1 MGARLSADIG
11 GTFTDLVLLDDDG
24 QLHVQ
29 KTSSTPKDFKDGVLT
44 GVTRI
49 LEEASGERGPG
60 RAITLGEVD
69 YFVHGAT
76 VVLNALIQRKLPKTA
91 IITTRGFRDVLEIMR
106 TNNPFMYDMKYVKP
120 APLIPRRLRFEVDE
134 RVRFDGTVV
143 RDLDDASVCAA
154 VDRIHDAGVD
164 AVAVCLLH
172 SYANSDHERRI
183 RTIIAEMHPDIVVCL
198 SSDVAS
204 EVREF
209 ERTSTACINAATTP
223 IISSYLDR
231 LTGELTERGLRRDLY
246 VMQSNGGVITANA
259 AREFPVRTVMSGPSG
274 GVMGGLYLSKAIG
287 RDNVVTI
294 DMGGTSSDMGVIA
307 EGRAITVDESDVHMW
322 PILAPM
328 IEILAIG
335 AGGGSIAWLDEGGAL
350 RVGPQSAGAEPG
362 PVCYGRGGEQPT
374 VSDACLVLGRLD
386 PDYFLGGEMSLDTAG
401 ARTAIKETI
410 ADPLGMTVEAA
421 AEGII
426 KVVSTN
432 MSKAMW
438 SILVARGQ
446 DPRDFV
452 LMAFGGAGGLV
463 AGHLLRTGDVPRAVV
478 PNNPG
483 ALSAIGMLATDFR
496 YDASRT
502 HVRALADADFPEIGR
517 LMAGMEQDVRGRL
530 IVEGMAEADCESRHG
545 LDVRYIGQEYYL
557 NVPIEAGT
565 FDASRIQKDFSAIHE
580 KLYGYATSEFPVE
593 VVNLRVSAIGRMDRP
608 ALPEYAPRKG
618 PDKPLEPSNRRGVW
632 FEGEEIDTPIYFV
645 ESLRPGDVIAGP
657 AVIEDPRATTVV
669 LAGQQASVDK
679 FRNLLIEE
687 RERA

>member
-24 QLHVQ
+24 RLYVH

-49 LEEASGERGPG
+49 LKDASDA
-60 RAITLGEVD
+60 RARTVTLADLD

-76 VVLNALIQRKLPKTA
+76 VVLNALIQRKLPRTA

-106 TNNPFMYDMKYVKP
+106 TNNPSMYDMKYVKP
-120 APLIPRRLRFEVDE
+120 SPLIPRRLRFEIDE
-134 RVRFDGTVV
+134 RVHYSGKVIRE
-143 RDLDDASVCAA
+143 LDEASVRTAA
-154 VDRIHDAGVD
+154 DRIHAAGVD

-172 SYANSDHERRI
+172 AYANPDHERRA
-183 RTIIAEMHPDIVVCL
+183 RSIIAEMYPEMVVCL

-209 ERTSTACINAATTP
+209 ERSSTTCINAATMP

-231 LTGELTERGLRRDLY
+231 LTGELNQRGLRRDLY
-246 VMQSNGGVITANA
+246 VMQSNGGVITSNA

-274 GVMGGLYLSKAIG
+274 GVMGGLYLSEAIG
-287 RDNVVTI
+287 RENVVTI

-335 AGGGSIAWLDEGGAL
+335 AGGGSMAWLDEGGAL

-362 PVCYGRGGEQPT
+362 PVCYRRGGEEPT
-374 VSDACLVLGRLD
+374 VSDACLTLGRLD
-386 PDYFLGGEMSLDTAG
+386 PDYFLGGEMRLDTVG
-401 ARTAIKETI
+401 ARRVIKEKI
-410 ADPLGMTVEAA
+410 ADPLGMSVEEA
-421 AEGII
+421 AEGIV
-426 KVVSTN
+426 KVVSTT
-432 MSKAMW
+432 MAKAMW

-446 DPRDFV
+446 DPREFV

-463 AGHLLRTGDVPRAVV
+463 AGHLLRAGDVPRAIV

-502 HVRALADADFPEIGR
+502 HVRPLADADLSEIQQI
-517 LMAGMEQDVRGRL
+517 MAALEQDARDRL
-530 IVEGMAEADCESRHG
+530 IADGVPAANCDSRHG

-557 NVPIEAGT
+557 NVPVMAGAL
-565 FDASRIQKDFSAIHE
+565 DAAQIQVDFSAAHE
-580 KLYGYATSEFPVE
+580 KLYGYATPEFPVE

-608 ALPEYAPRKG
+608 ALPEYEPRTR
-618 PDKPLEPSNRRGVW
+618 DDEALEPSSRRGVW

-645 ESLRPGDVIAGP
+645 DSLRPGDVIDGP

-669 LAGQQASVDK
+669 LVGQEAVVDE

-687 RERA
+687 RTAA